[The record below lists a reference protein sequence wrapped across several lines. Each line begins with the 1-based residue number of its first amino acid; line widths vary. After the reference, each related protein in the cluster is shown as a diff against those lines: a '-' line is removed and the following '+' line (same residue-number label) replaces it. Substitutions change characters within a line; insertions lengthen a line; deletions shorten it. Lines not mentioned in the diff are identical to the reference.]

1 MTDGITISCPRCGA
15 ETTGKFCAS
24 CGAPMSVNDVANDA
38 LPSFG
43 PPAAPTQRVPVVP
56 PPATPPTAPAPG
68 MPGPQANRPGAAPA
82 ATGGGMRAALL
93 GAGLAVLALAVI
105 GGAFLLG
112 RGNGDERAAPTT
124 STTSTSSTTA
134 PATTAPTTV
143 PPAAPAT
150 APPPPATVGDVRA
163 QPPNLFCRDLNAK
176 GFGYTAAVDY
186 WRLNGQP
193 SRLDADKDGI
203 PCETVYAASDVIGY
217 WGTLGRT
224 VTIDESSA
232 GGFTTGLLC
241 RDLATSGAST
251 YEALEYYVLQGY
263 PARMDADGNG
273 IPCESVYGDAAE
285 IWYGYFSN

>member
-1 MTDGITISCPRCGA
+1 
-15 ETTGKFCAS
+15 
-24 CGAPMSVNDVANDA
+24 
-38 LPSFG
+38 
-43 PPAAPTQRVPVVP
+43 
-56 PPATPPTAPAPG
+56 
-68 MPGPQANRPGAAPA
+68 
-82 ATGGGMRAALL
+82 MRAALL

-105 GGAFLLG
+105 AGAFLLG
-112 RGNGDERAAPTT
+112 RGKGDDSAATTT
-124 STTSTSSTTA
+124 STASSSTTTA
-134 PATTAPTTV
+134 STTTVPTTV
-143 PPAAPAT
+143 PAT

-232 GGFTTGLLC
+232 GGFPGGLLC
-241 RDLATSGAST
+241 RDLAARGAST
-251 YEALEYYVLQGY
+251 YEALEYYSLQGY